1 MFNPLMDTI
10 ENAGTKRKAAKEEE
24 EESSRVDAVQNSK
37 QQNKKRARMDP
48 FAGMSSS
55 Y

>member
-37 QQNKKRARMDP
+37 QNKKRARMDP